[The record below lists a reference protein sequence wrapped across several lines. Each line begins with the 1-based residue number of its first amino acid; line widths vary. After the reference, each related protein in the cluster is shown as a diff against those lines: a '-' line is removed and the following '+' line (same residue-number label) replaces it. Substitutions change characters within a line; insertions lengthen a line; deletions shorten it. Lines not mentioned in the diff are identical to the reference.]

1 MHLVAGKYATG
12 RLDRE
17 SVLVVRQGG
26 WSRRWVWPHLEAHR
40 DNALVH
46 RLAPRLVEHLRM
58 LTIEIDELAAEITE
72 RVTIVAPSLLAI
84 SAAAR

>member
-1 MHLVAGKYATG
+1 VTA
-12 RLDRE
+12 
-17 SVLVVRQGG
+17 
-26 WSRRWVWPHLEAHR
+26 HLEAHG

-46 RLAPRLVEHLRM
+46 RLALRLVEHLRM

-84 SAAAR
+84 VAAAR